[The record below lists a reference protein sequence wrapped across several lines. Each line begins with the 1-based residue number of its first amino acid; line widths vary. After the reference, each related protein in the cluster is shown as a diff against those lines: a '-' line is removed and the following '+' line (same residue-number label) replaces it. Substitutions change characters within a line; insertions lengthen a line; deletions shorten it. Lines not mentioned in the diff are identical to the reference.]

1 MKHVLKDVSIDDIL
15 IDGTTSSLHIRWLKK
30 KICGVV
36 NKKYKTKISPDN
48 LVIASVKNCAASHQ

>member
-36 NKKYKTKISPDN
+36 EEKYKTIISPND
-48 LVIASVKNCAASHQ
+48 LIIASVKNVAAAN